1 MGATILVVD
10 KGHEDAR
17 LLAKKIFELSSELSN
32 NDIVLKNKVE
42 KSLEFG
48 SVTTGVV
55 ILTIIGW
62 IAQPIIKKII
72 DKISQEK
79 GDKNVTVN
87 IFIQQNNTT
96 YQLPQDEQKVLD
108 YYKEKTE

>member
-1 MGATILVVD
+1 MGAEILIVD

-17 LLAKKIFELSSELSN
+17 LLAKKIFELNDELSK
-32 NDIVLKNKVE
+32 DGVILKSKIE

-62 IAQPIIKKII
+62 VAQPIIKKII
-72 DKISQEK
+72 DKIS
-79 GDKNVTVN
+79 
-87 IFIQQNNTT
+87 
-96 YQLPQDEQKVLD
+96 
-108 YYKEKTE
+108 